1 MGFIKL
7 ISKQISLVAIYCND
21 KIIIIIII
29 IIMSTGCD
37 YIGNIQK
44 LITLCWADD
53 YGFILIS
60 TLKIYLRR
68 LNMRSTHKKVIINL

>member
-29 IIMSTGCD
+29 IMSTGCD

-44 LITLCWADD
+44 LITLCLADD

>member
-1 MGFIKL
+1 MGFIEL

-21 KIIIIIII
+21 KKIII

>member
-1 MGFIKL
+1 
-7 ISKQISLVAIYCND
+7 
-21 KIIIIIII
+21 
-29 IIMSTGCD
+29 MSTAGCD
-37 YIGNIQK
+37 YIGNIRK
-44 LITLCWADD
+44 LITLCLADD

>member
-1 MGFIKL
+1 MGFIEL

-21 KIIIIIII
+21 KKIII

-44 LITLCWADD
+44 LITLCLADD

>member
-21 KIIIIIII
+21 KIIIII

>member
-1 MGFIKL
+1 MGFIEL

-21 KIIIIIII
+21 KKIIII

-44 LITLCWADD
+44 LITLCLADD

>member
-1 MGFIKL
+1 MGFIEL

-21 KIIIIIII
+21 KKKIII

-44 LITLCWADD
+44 LITLCLADD

>member
-1 MGFIKL
+1 MGFIEL

-21 KIIIIIII
+21 KKKIII

>member
-1 MGFIKL
+1 MGFIEL

-21 KIIIIIII
+21 KKII
-29 IIMSTGCD
+29 IIMSTGGD

-44 LITLCWADD
+44 LITLCLADD